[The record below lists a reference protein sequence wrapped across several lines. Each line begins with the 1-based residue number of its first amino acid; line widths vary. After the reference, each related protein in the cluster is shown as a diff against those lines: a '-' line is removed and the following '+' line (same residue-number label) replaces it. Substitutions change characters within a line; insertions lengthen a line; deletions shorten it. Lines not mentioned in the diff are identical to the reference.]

1 MAESQQEFWKC
12 VQCHRTT
19 DKTTCPSC
27 GNECRKRKGVHLVQD
42 VHRWPSARKVTKYN
56 VPRHLENLV
65 RKCPQW
71 EETIAALVKSN
82 DNYKHF
88 TYKEMEQEISGREIL
103 RCTWKMMKD
112 KANNLVTGIQKRADS
127 LSRST
132 SFPLSAQNS
141 FNSSIENKAESLR
154 KLADKFLFGGEIYL
168 RSRLTKCTTT
178 GLLEWK
184 TKANRLRDV
193 PLYEELLGYFNDV
206 NDLKCFLARQ
216 LPEIKEYLR
225 KTATIQRDYN
235 LDLQAKGVTGKATRA
250 NAKRKRDERMVEMGK
265 GKTNYVPVARRFLD
279 LQGDVKKVRKTILLT
294 IRHFLRNVLRSAE
307 TIFTYFLFTVKIF
320 QSSSEIKGTGKLTN
334 ELKRLW
340 TNS

>member
-1 MAESQQEFWKC
+1 
-12 VQCHRTT
+12 
-19 DKTTCPSC
+19 
-27 GNECRKRKGVHLVQD
+27 
-42 VHRWPSARKVTKYN
+42 

-88 TYKEMEQEISGREIL
+88 SYKEMEQEISGREIL
-103 RCTWKMMKD
+103 RCTWKMIKD

-168 RSRLTKCTTT
+168 RGRSTKCTTT

-184 TKANRLRDV
+184 NKANRLRDV
-193 PLYEELLGYFNDV
+193 PLYEELLGYFNDI
-206 NDLKCFLARQ
+206 NDLKCFLASQ

-225 KTATIQRDYN
+225 KKATIQRDYN
-235 LDLQAKGVTGKATRA
+235 LDLQAKGVAGKATRT
-250 NAKRKRDERMVEMGK
+250 NAKRKRDERSWEK
-265 GKTNYVPVARRFLD
+265 ERRILFQWRED
-279 LQGDVKKVRKTILLT
+279 FWTYRETILLA
-294 IRHFLRNVLRSAE
+294 IRHFLRSVLCSAE

-320 QSSSEIKGTGKLTN
+320 QSASEIRGTGKLTN
-334 ELKRLW
+334 ELKWLW
-340 TNS
+340 TNSRKPRTQN